1 MVSANKMVIFS
12 IDLTS
17 SFYFRQKRVASAV
30 MRGRWHAC
38 LAKRLGAS
46 GAGPVGKMPSS
57 LAGGNIRMRL
67 PRYAT
72 AYRRR
77 YFTATVRSF
86 GHGAVMVTVSPVTG

>member
-1 MVSANKMVIFS
+1 MVVFS
-12 IDLTS
+12 VDLMS
-17 SFYFRQKRVASAV
+17 SFYVRKKRVASAV
-30 MRGRWHAC
+30 MRGRWHAR

-57 LAGGNIRMRL
+57 LAGGSFRTRL
-67 PRYAT
+67 SGYAT

-86 GHGAVMVTVSPVTG
+86 GHGALMVTVSPVTG